1 MGMSRS
7 SYYYKPKNK
16 DERKKRDRDLCSR
29 IRTIA
34 RKFPYY
40 GYRRVTHALR
50 RKEIF
55 VNHKKVLKLMHDMG
69 IQVKRR
75 RKFTSTTNSSHN
87 LKVYPNLIKNL
98 KPERID
104 QLWCSDITYIYL
116 QSGFVYLAAIID
128 AFSRKIIGYCLGRTL
143 AAELAIEA
151 LRMALKSRNTKDLT
165 HHSDK
170 GVQYCSYGYIDLLKE
185 HNIKISMS
193 AKGCPVENAFAESF
207 FGSLKVE
214 EVYMWEYEN
223 YADVAERIPYFIEEV
238 YNKKRLH
245 SSIEYMPPEEFE
257 KMFEEKVF
265 DNVKNSCKIYAKL
278 R

>member
-16 DERKKRDRDLCSR
+16 DERKKRDKDLCTK
-29 IRTIA
+29 IWAIA
-34 RKFPYY
+34 RRFPFY
-40 GYRRVTHALR
+40 GYRRITHALR
-50 RKEIF
+50 RKGVV
-55 VNHKKVLKLMHDMG
+55 VNHKKVLKLMRDMK

-75 RKFTSTTNSSHN
+75 RKFTSTTNSNHN
-87 LKVYPNLIKNL
+87 LKVYPNLIKNMVVD
-98 KPERID
+98 RID
-104 QLWCSDITYIYL
+104 KLWCADITYIYL

-128 AFSRKIIGYCLGRTL
+128 AFSRKVVGYCLGRTL

-151 LRMALKSRNTKDLT
+151 LRMALGSRNTKDLI

-170 GVQYCSYGYIDLLKE
+170 GSQYCSKDYIGLLNE

-223 YADVAERIPYFIEEV
+223 YEDAAERLPYFIEEV

-245 SSIEYMPPEEFE
+245 SSIGYMPPEEFE
-257 KMFEEKVF
+257 KMFEKKVF
-265 DNVKNSCKIYAKL
+265 DNVKNSCKIYVNL